1 MRHAATRRALCLFAC
16 LMWTAATANADPPTR
31 GEPSDDLRAQGA
43 QSASKFRAPV
53 YLSRLSPRGLRLP
66 PGLQLERK
74 AGLQYRTRLEL
85 GDSSWVMRFKGP
97 LVKRKRLGL
106 GVEFEF

>member
-1 MRHAATRRALCLFAC
+1 MRHAATRRALCLSAC
-16 LMWTAATANADPPTR
+16 LMWTTATANAERLTG
-31 GEPSDDLRAQGA
+31 GEPIYDLRAHGA
-43 QSASKFRAPV
+43 QSASKLPAPL
-53 YLSRLSPRGLRLP
+53 YPSRLSPRGLRLP

-74 AGLQYRTRLEL
+74 AGFQYRTRLKL
-85 GDSSWVMRFKGP
+85 GDASWVMRFKGP